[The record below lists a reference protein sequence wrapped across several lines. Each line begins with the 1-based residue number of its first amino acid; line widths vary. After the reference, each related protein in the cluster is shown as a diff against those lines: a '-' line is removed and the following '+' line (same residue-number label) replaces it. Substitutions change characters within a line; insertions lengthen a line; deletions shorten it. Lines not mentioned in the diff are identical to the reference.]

1 MDRFWQDFRYGMHL
15 LFKNPG
21 LTAVAVISLAL
32 GIGANTTIF
41 TLVNALFLR
50 PLPVSDPE
58 QLVAV
63 YTSDFSGPPH
73 GGSSYPDY
81 VDFKNRTD
89 LFSGLLSSASQP
101 LSLGYGEETG
111 RVFGEIVTG
120 N

>member
-1 MDRFWQDFRYGMHL
+1 MDRFWQDFRYGTRL

-21 LTAVAVISLAL
+21 LTAVAVISLVL

-41 TLVNALFLR
+41 ALVNALFLR

-63 YTSDFSGPPH
+63 HTSDFSGPPH

-81 VDFKNRTD
+81 LDFKNRTD
-89 LFSGLLSSASQP
+89 VFSGLSWRARPSRSAWD
-101 LSLGYGEETG
+101 T
-111 RVFGEIVTG
+111 VTRPG
-120 N
+120 AFLERS